1 MSMGNYYSM
10 NNSTYFKTP
19 SFKNTQQVEEDKPV
33 LAKPIEKVGAAV
45 NNTVDSFVQKSENEE
60 KKQSNRTAIT
70 VGSSVLVLS
79 AIVAMLNPKF
89 SGKFINK
96 MKTWST
102 KAGTKVD
109 KNKND
114 FIKSKFYAGV
124 SKILK
129 NVVDAFQ
136 FTNSLN
142 ASKDVGFKW
151 LCTAEKF
158 GGVKNNTARNILQS
172 CDKGFRKV
180 MSGVHTSI
188 TNWFDNISKHTVQG
202 KYKQA
207 GKKLDSLDDLI
218 VTYKTKLSPQEQMK
232 VDAKLQ
238 EIRAAREY
246 FSRSQTEAR
255 LKHQEDIMSNL
266 EHDFT
271 AKLKN
276 FAGNFQG
283 PKAQGTFKEKF
294 RHNVNNIKD
303 NMSYWAEDMLMPQ
316 RNKLEQDGQ
325 AVVNSLMGGPKTQK
339 GKYDEILEILSPH
352 INAQEKHVLENSLH
366 KAGKKLRKANHSE
379 SVEYFDK
386 KRDLMLG
393 GAPTDILT
401 GLGAVALSGIAV
413 GTAHSKEDRIS
424 RALTVGF
431 PAVAGIGA
439 SMALTAMLFSGVQS
453 MMYGAISSVI
463 LSKIGSTADK
473 YLTPKKP
480 DIQLAQT
487 TNKEVIA
494 NA

>member
-1 MSMGNYYSM
+1 MSIGNYYSM
-10 NNSTYFKTP
+10 NNQMYFKNP
-19 SFKNTQQVEEDKPV
+19 GFKNTQQAEGETPA
-33 LAKPIEKVGAAV
+33 LAKPLEKVETAI
-45 NNTVDSFVQKSENEE
+45 NNTVDSFVKTSENEE
-60 KKQSNRTAIT
+60 KKQSNRTAIA

-79 AIVAMLNPKF
+79 GLVALLNPKF
-89 SGKFINK
+89 SGKFINRLK
-96 MKTWST
+96 NWST
-102 KAGTKVD
+102 KTGAKVD

-114 FIKSKFYAGV
+114 FLKSKFYAGV
-124 SKILK
+124 SKTLK

-136 FTNSLN
+136 FTNSMN
-142 ASKDVGFKW
+142 AAKDVGFKW

-158 GGVKNNTARNILQS
+158 GGVKDKTTRSVLQT

-180 MSGVHTSI
+180 MSKVHNSI
-188 TNWFDNISKHTVQG
+188 TNWFDSVSKHTVQG

-207 GKKLDSLDDLI
+207 RKKMDSLDDLI
-218 VTYKTKLSPQEQMK
+218 RSYRNKLTPEERMK

-238 EIRAAREY
+238 EIISAREY
-246 FSRSQTEAR
+246 FSASQTGAR
-255 LKHQEDIMSNL
+255 LKNQEKIMSNL

-271 AKLKN
+271 AKLKD

-283 PKAQGTFKEKF
+283 PKSHGTFKEKLK
-294 RHNVNNIKD
+294 HNVDNIKD
-303 NMSYWAEDMLMPQ
+303 NMSYWAEDMLMPE
-316 RNKLEQDGQ
+316 RNKLEQEGQ
-325 AVVNSLMGGPKTQK
+325 VVVNSIMGGAKAQK
-339 GKYDEILEILSPH
+339 GKYEEILEILAPH
-352 INAQEKHVLENSLH
+352 LSADEKHVLESSLH

-401 GLGAVALSGIAV
+401 GLGMVGLSGIAV

-424 RALTVGF
+424 RALTLGF

-439 SMALTAMLFSGVQS
+439 SLTLTAMLFSGVQG
-453 MMYGAISSVI
+453 MIYGSLAGVA
-463 LSKIGSTADK
+463 LSKIGSVADK

-487 TNKEVIA
+487 TEVIA